1 MGYEISNKVKY
12 IHKIL
17 CETEKIYYSMLKR
30 TNLTDSEYVL
40 LFSILEMGEG
50 CSQKDISENTYI
62 STKTL
67 NSTVK
72 KLKQKDLIRLERGK
86 YPNQYLYLTEK
97 GHSYIKEKMLPL
109 IEAEN
114 KALANVTDE
123 DFNNFTSLVTKYIEL
138 FSRFEKEYN

>member
-1 MGYEISNKVKY
+1 MDYQISNKVKY

-30 TNLTDSEYVL
+30 ANLTDSEYVL
-40 LFSILEMGEG
+40 LFSVLQMGEG

-72 KLKQKDLIRLERGK
+72 KLKQEGLIQLERGK
-86 YPNQYLYLTEK
+86 YPNQYIYLTEK
-97 GHSYIKEKMLPL
+97 GKEFLKEKLLPI

-114 KALANVTDE
+114 KILEKVSDD
-123 DFNNFTSLVTKYIEL
+123 DFDNFTSIVTKYTDMFSEL
-138 FSRFEKEYN
+138 ENA

>member
-1 MGYEISNKVKY
+1 MDYQISNKVRY

-17 CETEKIYYSMLKR
+17 CETEKIYYSMLKKAD
-30 TNLTDSEYVL
+30 LTDSEYVL
-40 LFSILEMGEG
+40 LFSVLQMGEG

-72 KLKQKDLIRLERGK
+72 KLKQEDLIQLERGK
-86 YPNQYLYLTEK
+86 YPNQYIYLTKK
-97 GHSYIKEKMLPL
+97 GKEFIRERMLPI

-114 KALANVTDE
+114 KILEKISDD
-123 DFNNFTSLVTKYIEL
+123 DFNNFTTIVTKYTNMFSEL
-138 FSRFEKEYN
+138 ENI